1 MVVLEKYLTVS
12 QAGGILHVVNT
23 PSESVASTSGIPVD
37 LIRVPHGLPI
47 TLPAETT
54 NHLHRIQSDS
64 LNPKRFALW
73 LLWPGEQAMNPL
85 EFRQLCQTFLLA
97 QPLPYPWFRVS
108 ASYDHHYRLTT

>member
-1 MVVLEKYLTVS
+1 MTSFKRCPWISIEAPPKRSVFFS
-12 QAGGILHVVNT
+12 QSFTHSIRLHLQPLV
-23 PSESVASTSGIPVD
+23 
-37 LIRVPHGLPI
+37 
-47 TLPAETT
+47 TLPYGRA
-54 NHLHRIQSDS
+54 NYSNRIQSDS